1 MPWMMELSDEEF
13 KTMIILYKSH
23 VDEIDSMEEQIN
35 KNESRDKEI
44 PRKNKKRILQIKKKN
59 PVTEIKGFDS
69 IINRLDIA
77 EEISQHYD
85 MTILVF

>member
-1 MPWMMELSDEEF
+1 M
-13 KTMIILYKSH
+13 
-23 VDEIDSMEEQIN
+23 DEIDSMEEQIN

-44 PRKNKKRILQIKKKN
+44 PRKNKKEYYRLKKKN

-85 MTILVF
+85 MTILMF